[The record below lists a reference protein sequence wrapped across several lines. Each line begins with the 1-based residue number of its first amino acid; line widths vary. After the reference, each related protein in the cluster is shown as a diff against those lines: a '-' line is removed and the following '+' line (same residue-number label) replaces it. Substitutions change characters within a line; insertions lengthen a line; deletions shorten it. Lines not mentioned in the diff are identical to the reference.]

1 MKLELKKTPLILALL
16 ALPAATSAQQLS
28 AENMFGGSESSQ
40 SNTSSSFPNASS
52 PSGFGSGFSNT
63 RQITNQEALQ
73 REANQQG
80 SANDTRLIRANKP
93 MPPPLTPFQKLV
105 YETTGRLLPMFG
117 EQAVN
122 VSMQQNEL
130 ANTPVALDH
139 PVGIGDEILV
149 RAWGG
154 LDINYLA
161 KVDRD
166 GQITIPTV
174 GTFPVVGVK
183 ASQVEDIIRAQVGK
197 YYKGFHLSASFGRLS
212 GLNVLIA
219 GQAATPG
226 VQQVGSN
233 VTLSSILFGAGR
245 PGANGSYRDVQL
257 QRGGKTIA
265 RFDLY
270 RMLKSGDLTDDRKL
284 QSGDVIVIGQAGTR
298 IALNMDAPSAA
309 IFELKEGETLDDVL
323 SVAGVD
329 RTLIRRDKV
338 LVEGFDPSNA
348 KAPRV
353 VEQLNYTRA
362 LTGTKLRDGDIV
374 TLFTVRSEFDNAIT
388 LKGNVAD
395 PARYPFSKGM
405 RISDLIPSTDALIT
419 ASYFKKK
426 NNLVGFDQN
435 KSEQALQDPRL
446 FADLPLDERIE
457 RQRKMAALMSQS
469 NALNGVNGQ
478 NSAINAQNGP
488 LSQQGQNASLMANAQ
503 NKDAN
508 GRWVPVGGQEQ
519 EHEKEAKLG
528 RVEQT
533 LRSMMDQINWD
544 YAVIERLDRQELKQ
558 VLLPFNLKKAMA
570 KDPKED
576 LLLEPGDVVTVFGV
590 HDTNIPKSRK
600 TALVKVTGEV
610 GAPGFYQVSSGETLR
625 DVLVKAG
632 GVTQNAY
639 LFGTNLTRESI
650 KEQQEKQLQKALDQA
665 ERLLFAANNSK
676 LSSAIT
682 AADAQGAMVQQE
694 NQRQYLARLRTM
706 KPDGRVVL
714 DIGPKATSVAQVPP
728 LELEDGDSITVPSMP
743 GEVGVFGAVYSQGA
757 YAYTQGRNVF
767 DYLNMAGGAA
777 KGSDKG
783 SIFVLR
789 ANGKVDSAQQGWI
802 PFVNGLS
809 GVAALP
815 GDAIYVPEDFER
827 VSFVKTLVDI
837 SQVFYQI
844 GLGAAAIKV
853 LKD

>member
-1 MKLELKKTPLILALL
+1 MKLAFKKISLILALL
-16 ALPAATSAQQLS
+16 ALPAMASAQQFN
-28 AENMFGGSESSQ
+28 AESLLGAGDFNQ
-40 SNTSSSFPNASS
+40 SNISVSSNA
-52 PSGFGSGFSNT
+52 
-63 RQITNQEALQ
+63 RQITNPEALQ

-80 SANDTRLIRANKP
+80 SVSEPRQIRTSKSFP
-93 MPPPLTPFQKLV
+93 SPLTPFQKLV

-117 EQAVN
+117 EQAGPAAGAHD
-122 VSMQQNEL
+122 L
-130 ANTPVALDH
+130 ANTPVAVDH

-183 ASQVEDIIRAQVGK
+183 ASQVEDIIRAQVGR
-197 YYKGFHLSASFGRLS
+197 YYKGFHFSVSFGRLS

-270 RMLKSGDLTDDRKL
+270 RMLKSGDLTEDRKL
-284 QSGDVIVIGQAGTR
+284 QSGDVIVVGQAGTR
-298 IALNMDAPSAA
+298 IALNVDGPSAA
-309 IFELKEGETLDDVL
+309 IFELKDGETLDDVL

-329 RTLIRRDKV
+329 RTLVRRDKV

-353 VEQLNYTRA
+353 VEQLNYSRA

-374 TLFTVRSEFDNAIT
+374 TLFTARSEFDNAVT

-405 RISDLIPSTDALIT
+405 RVSDLIPSTDALIV

-446 FADLPLDERIE
+446 FADLPLEERIE
-457 RQRKMAALMSQS
+457 RQRKMAVFGQQVQQNQNISVQS
-469 NALNGVNGQ
+469 FGGNGV
-478 NSAINAQNGP
+478 AMP
-488 LSQQGQNASLMANAQ
+488 Q
-503 NKDAN
+503 NKEVN
-508 GRWVPVGGQEQ
+508 GRWGATGVDQ

-533 LRSMMDQINWD
+533 MRSMMEQINWD

-590 HDTNIPKSRK
+590 GGTNIPKSKK
-600 TALVKVTGEV
+600 TVLVKVTGEV
-610 GAPGFYQVSSGETLR
+610 GVPGFYQLSTGETLR

-639 LFGTNLTRESI
+639 LFGTNLTREAI
-650 KEQQEKQLQKALDQA
+650 KEQQEKQIQKALDQA

-694 NQRQYLARLRTM
+694 NQRQYLARLRAV

-714 DIGPKATSVAQVPP
+714 DIAPRAMSVAQVPP
-728 LELEDGDSITVPSMP
+728 LELEDGDSIAVPSVP
-743 GEVGVFGAVYSQGA
+743 GEIGVFGAVYSQGA
-757 YAYTQGRNVF
+757 YAYVQGRNIF

-789 ANGKVDSAQQGWI
+789 ANGKVESAQQGWI
-802 PFVNGLS
+802 PFINGLS
-809 GVAALP
+809 GVDALA